1 MGVVAHVGHWT
12 TSLIY
17 IVPLVLVA
25 AGLFLSGRRQRASDA
40 DPTQPEARSQQD
52 QLQQLAER
60 HLTGAISDEEY
71 DRERE
76 RLLG

>member
-1 MGVVAHVGHWT
+1 MAVVAHVGHWT

-17 IVPLVLVA
+17 IVPLILVA
-25 AGLFLSGRRQRASDA
+25 AGLVWSGCHQR
-40 DPTQPEARSQQD
+40 PTGGDRSQLDDRSQQD

-71 DRERE
+71 ERDRQ
-76 RLLG
+76 RLLS